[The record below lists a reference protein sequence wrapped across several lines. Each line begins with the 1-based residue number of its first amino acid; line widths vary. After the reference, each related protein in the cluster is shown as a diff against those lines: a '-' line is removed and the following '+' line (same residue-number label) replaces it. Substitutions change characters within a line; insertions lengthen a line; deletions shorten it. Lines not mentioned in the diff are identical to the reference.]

1 MRRFEADEMGAMA
14 LTTILLLPLL
24 LVVVAGVLELGLVRV
39 VAERARLAA
48 DLATV
53 SAINDQDDAE
63 LARTGSLRPR
73 ADADRVAR
81 EQFAANLEPVGSEL
95 ASTPDAI
102 AASADVAVFEVAG
115 AIDGRTGRTYAG
127 PTVRLAAEVPV
138 RTPVFAAL
146 LARPVT
152 VIRILSAS
160 TAR

>member
-1 MRRFEADEMGAMA
+1 MRTFAADEGGAIA
-14 LTTILLLPLL
+14 LTTVLLLPLAIVL
-24 LVVVAGVLELGLVRV
+24 LAGVLELGLVRV

-53 SAINDQDDAE
+53 TAVNDQDDAE

-73 ADADRVAR
+73 PDADQVAR
-81 EQFAANLEPVGSEL
+81 DQLAVNLEPVSAQL
-95 ASTPDAI
+95 AATPIAI
-102 AASADVAVFEVAG
+102 AASADVAVFDRAG

-127 PTVRLAAEVPV
+127 PTVRLAAEIPV

-152 VIRILSAS
+152 VIQILSAS